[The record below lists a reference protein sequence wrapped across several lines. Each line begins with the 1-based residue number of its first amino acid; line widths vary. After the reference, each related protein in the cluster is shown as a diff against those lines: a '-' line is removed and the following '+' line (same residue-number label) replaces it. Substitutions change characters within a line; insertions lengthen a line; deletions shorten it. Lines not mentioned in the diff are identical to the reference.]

1 MPDMVGGANMV
12 GGGIDVP
19 VGGLQ
24 GPGGAGPGLMGGFG
38 AGGQLG
44 GSLGGLDRKKMCLLH
59 K

>member
-19 VGGLQ
+19 VGGLG
-24 GPGGAGPGLMGGFG
+24 GPSGANPNLMGGLG
-38 AGGQLG
+38 AGFPG
-44 GSLGGLDRKKMCLLH
+44 GSLGGIDRKKSCLLH